1 MAAKS
6 NQVRI
11 IAGRWR
17 GRKLEFPDSQGL
29 RPTSDRVRETL
40 FNWLAPVLPGA
51 VCLDLFA
58 GSGALGFEAASRGA
72 ARVVMVEQH
81 GDVFRHLQAQS
92 DRLSAQAVEL
102 VKANAN
108 DYLASIDTAF
118 DIVFLDPP
126 FGDAGL
132 RQSVIQRIN
141 QRRLVKSGGL
151 VYLETR
157 KGDTCSELPENWRIY
172 RHKQAGQVDYQL
184 LSCTP
189 DSRQDW

>member
-11 IAGRWR
+11 IAGQWR

-40 FNWLAPVLPGA
+40 FNWLTPVLPGS

-72 ARVVMVEQH
+72 ARVVMVEQD
-81 GDVFRHLQAQS
+81 DVVFQHLQAQS
-92 DRLSAQAVEL
+92 NRLSAQAVEL
-102 VKANAN
+102 VKTNAN
-108 DYLASIDTAF
+108 DYLVGIDTEF

-126 FGDAGL
+126 FGGAEL
-132 RQSVIQRIN
+132 RQSVIHRIDQR
-141 QRRLVKSGGL
+141 QLVKPGGFI
-151 VYLETR
+151 YLETE
-157 KGDTCSELPENWRIY
+157 KGDAGTELPENWQTY

-184 LSCTP
+184 LSYTT
-189 DSRQDW
+189 DSIQDR